1 MTAVDQAPD
10 GAKSS
15 QGTPWGLRIAIV
27 CAMMGTFMQVL
38 DSTIA
43 NVALPYMQGTL
54 QASRDQIT
62 WVLTSYIVA
71 AAVMTAPVGWLSAR
85 IGRKPYFLISMAGFT
100 LTSAMCGAAQSL
112 DQMIFFRMLQ
122 GLFGAALSPLSQ
134 AVVMDRFPPEKRGMI
149 MSIWGMVVMVGP
161 IMGPTLGGWLTDNYS
176 WRWVFYVNVPVGI
189 LAVLGMLIFLS
200 EDEKVEPKKFDWTGF
215 AFFALAI
222 AALQFMLDR
231 GTSKDWFSSSEI
243 ITEAVLSGTG
253 AYLFIVHYFTSKD
266 IFLPRGLLKDMN
278 YVSALVLT
286 FFVGILMLATTALLP
301 PFLQDLGGY
310 TVLDT
315 GLMLAPRGVGTML
328 TMMVMGR
335 VVMRV
340 DARLPMTLGC
350 VLLTWSMWQ
359 MSSWTPSVT
368 PMMLASTTFV
378 QGIGM
383 GLIFIPAN
391 VMAFATLPS
400 ELRTDAAAIIN
411 LVRNMGM
418 ALGVSITSSALAST
432 MQTVHASL
440 AGHVTPFNRALSVNA
455 PALFF
460 NPQLPLGRTVMEMI
474 VNQQALAISYADTFY
489 LMLFLSLPAFF
500 VLLVIPKPE
509 PTTATVKIE
518 PLE

>member
-1 MTAVDQAPD
+1 MTAVEGAPN
-10 GAKSS
+10 GARASRD
-15 QGTPWGLRIAIV
+15 TPVGLRIAII

-71 AAVMTAPVGWLSAR
+71 AAVMTAPVGWLAAR

-100 LTSAMCGAAQSL
+100 VTSAMCGAAQSL
-112 DQMIFFRMLQ
+112 DQMIVFRMLQ

-134 AVVMDRFPPEKRGMI
+134 AVVLDRFPPEKRGMI

-189 LAVLGMLIFLS
+189 LAVLGMFIFLS
-200 EDEKVEPKKFDWTGF
+200 EDETVEKKTFDWTGF
-215 AFFALAI
+215 TFFAVAI

-231 GTSKDWFSSSEI
+231 GTSKDWFSSGEI
-243 ITEAVLSGTG
+243 ITEAILSGTG
-253 AYLFIVHYFTSKD
+253 AYLFIVHYFTSD
-266 IFLPRGLLKDMN
+266 QIFLPRGLLKDVN
-278 YVSALVLT
+278 FVSALVLT
-286 FFVGILMLATTALLP
+286 FFVG
-301 PFLQDLGGY
+301 
-310 TVLDT
+310 V
-315 GLMLAPRGVGTML
+315 LMLAPRGVGTML
-328 TMMVMGR
+328 TMMLMGK
-335 VVMRV
+335 VVMKV
-340 DARLPMTLGC
+340 DARLPMAVGC

-368 PMMLASTTFV
+368 PTVLASTTFV
-378 QGIGM
+378 QGVGM

-418 ALGVSITSSALAST
+418 ALGVSITSSALAAS

-440 AGHVTPFNRALSVNA
+440 AAHVTPFNRALSVNA
-455 PALFF
+455 PALFY
-460 NPQLPLGRTVMEMI
+460 NPQLPLGRTIMEMI

-489 LMLFLSLPAFF
+489 LMLFLSLPAFL

-509 PTTATVKIE
+509 PTLGTVKIE

>member
-1 MTAVDQAPD
+1 MTTVDKAPN
-10 GAKSS
+10 GAM
-15 QGTPWGLRIAIV
+15 TPRDTPMGLRIAIV
-27 CAMMGTFMQVL
+27 CAMLGTFMQVL

-71 AAVMTAPVGWLSAR
+71 AAVMTAPVGWLASR
-85 IGRKPYFLISMAGFT
+85 IGQKPYFLISMAGFT

-134 AVVMDRFPPEKRGMI
+134 TMVLDRFPPEKRGMI
-149 MSIWGMVVMVGP
+149 ISIWGMVVMVGP

-189 LAVLGMLIFLS
+189 IAFLGILIFLS
-200 EDEKVEPKKFDWTGF
+200 EDKNADSKTFDWTGF
-215 AFFALAI
+215 TFFALAI

-231 GTSKDWFSSSEI
+231 GTSKDWFSSGEI
-243 ITEAVLSGTG
+243 IAEAIISGTC
-253 AYLFIVHYFTSKD
+253 AYLFIVHYFTSD
-266 IFLPRGLLKDMN
+266 QIFLPRGLMKDVN

-328 TMMVMGR
+328 TMVLMGK

-340 DARLPMTLGC
+340 DARLPMTIGC
-350 VLLTWSMWQ
+350 LVLTWSMWQ

-368 PMMLASTTFV
+368 PTMLASTTFV

-418 ALGVSITSSALAST
+418 ALGVSITSSTLAAT

-440 AGHVTPFNRALSVNA
+440 AAHVTPFNRALSVNA
-455 PALFF
+455 PAIFF

-489 LMLFLSLPAFF
+489 LMLFLSLPAFL
-500 VLLVIPKPE
+500 VLLVIPKPQ
-509 PTTATVKIE
+509 PTVGTVKIE

>member
-1 MTAVDQAPD
+1 M
-10 GAKSS
+10 
-15 QGTPWGLRIAIV
+15 GLRIAII

-71 AAVMTAPVGWLSAR
+71 AAVMTAPVGWLAAR
-85 IGRKPYFLISMAGFT
+85 IGRKNYFLISMGGFT
-100 LTSAMCGAAQSL
+100 LTSALCGAAQSL
-112 DQMIFFRMLQ
+112 DQMILFRMLQ

-149 MSIWGMVVMVGP
+149 MSVWGMVVMVGP

-176 WRWVFYVNVPVGI
+176 WRWVFYVNVPVGL
-189 LAVLGMLIFLS
+189 LAVSGMFLFLS
-200 EDEKVEPKKFDWTGF
+200 EDNKVDAKDFDWSGF
-215 AFFALAI
+215 TFFAVAI

-231 GTSKDWFSSSEI
+231 GTTKDWFSSTEI
-243 ITEAVLSGTG
+243 ITEAVLAGTG
-253 AYLFIVHYFTSKD
+253 AYLFLVHYFTSTHT
-266 IFLPRGLLKDMN
+266 FLPRGLLKDVN

-310 TVLDT
+310 SVLDT

-335 VVMRV
+335 IVMRV
-340 DARLPMTLGC
+340 DARLPMMLGC

-368 PMMLASTTFV
+368 PWMLASTTFV

-391 VMAFATLPS
+391 VMAFATLPG

-418 ALGVSITSSALAST
+418 ALGVSITSSALAMSV
-432 MQTVHASL
+432 QTVHSSL
-440 AGHVTPFNRALSVNA
+440 AAHVTPFNRALAVNA
-455 PALFF
+455 PSLLF
-460 NPQLPLGRTVMEMI
+460 NPQLPLGQAALEMI

-489 LMLFLSLPAFF
+489 LMLFLSLPAFL
-500 VLLVIPKPE
+500 VLLVIPRPKPT
-509 PTTATVKIE
+509 PGAVQIE